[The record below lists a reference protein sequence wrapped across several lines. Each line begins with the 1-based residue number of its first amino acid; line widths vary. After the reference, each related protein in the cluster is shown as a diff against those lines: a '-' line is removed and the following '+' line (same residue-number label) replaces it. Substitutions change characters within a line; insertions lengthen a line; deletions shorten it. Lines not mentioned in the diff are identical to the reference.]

1 MLRLIKVENS
11 QAASQTH
18 LSTWPGPSPSIR
30 QCHPTHL
37 RGYGVTSTMSGSCL
51 RVLERSFCEL
61 CSLQRNETNER
72 AGNHQGA
79 TRPGRREHTGC
90 TELGVQHGLV
100 PGSCVPATGQL
111 HSSRGSWE
119 GRSFPLCSP
128 LSAAPLL
135 HASPAEPRWEQPSSM
150 APHRAAAQS
159 SAGESH
165 VSPRQED
172 FLSSWY
178 QGVLC

>member
-51 RVLERSFCEL
+51 WVLERSFCEL

-100 PGSCVPATGQL
+100 PGSCVPANRTAAQL
-111 HSSRGSWE
+111 PGFMGGE
-119 GRSFPLCSP
+119 KLPFVLPTECCSP
-128 LSAAPLL
+128 PS
-135 HASPAEPRWEQPSSM
+135 RQPS
-150 APHRAAAQS
+150 RAQVGAAFLHGASQS
-159 SAGESH
+159 C
-165 VSPRQED
+165 SPEQC
-172 FLSSWY
+172 W
-178 QGVLC
+178 